1 MGTGT
6 LSSGTATFSTSS
18 LNLGSHSITA
28 FYGGDTGFNTSDN
41 SASALSQTVNQAST
55 STTVSSSPNPSVSGQ
70 AVVFTAT
77 VNAVSPG
84 GGTRTGTVQFKGN
97 GANMGSPV
105 TLSGGTAS
113 LTNSTLAVG
122 SITTITAFYSGDSN
136 FSASDNTGLPIT
148 QTVNKAGTTIAI
160 SSLKNPAT
168 FGDAI
173 NFTATVSATAPGSG
187 TPSGTVQFT
196 VDGSNLN
203 GLETLSGGTATS
215 INTATLS
222 VGTHT
227 IGAVYSGDGNFNN
240 NSVANFT
247 QTVSSSQLTPAT
259 GGSAIS
265 ADGSAGLFV
274 TLTGPAYTE
283 NNIGNAGTGT
293 ITLNAP
299 AGFIFDTGGSV
310 PTVRIDGGSSSKNIN
325 TASSGTSLP
334 MTSITTTQ
342 LIFTVTT
349 ASASGGT
356 PNTLTWQDVRVRP
369 TAGTPLASG
378 NITNSGSA
386 SLSGVPAGATFGF
399 LQETA
404 GAASKLVVLT
414 FPPST
419 ATAGAAF
426 SPQPGIQI
434 QDQFGN
440 ARTFNNGNSDTSTV
454 VTAARNTGTSSVQG
468 TVTATANN
476 GVATFSN
483 LSYNKAETITLVF
496 TSGTLT
502 SANSGNI
509 IVSPAAASLL
519 VFTTQPGSATYGSI
533 FGQQPVIKSQ
543 DAFGNNSTDGLPASK
558 MVTLTLTG
566 GSGTLSGTT
575 S

>member
-1 MGTGT
+1 
-6 LSSGTATFSTSS
+6 
-18 LNLGSHSITA
+18 
-28 FYGGDTGFNTSDN
+28 
-41 SASALSQTVNQAST
+41 
-55 STTVSSSPNPSVSGQ
+55 
-70 AVVFTAT
+70 
-77 VNAVSPG
+77 
-84 GGTRTGTVQFKGN
+84 
-97 GANMGSPV
+97 GA
-105 TLSGGTAS
+105 
-113 LTNSTLAVG
+113 
-122 SITTITAFYSGDSN
+122 
-136 FSASDNTGLPIT
+136 
-148 QTVNKAGTTIAI
+148 
-160 SSLKNPAT
+160 
-168 FGDAI
+168 
-173 NFTATVSATAPGSG
+173 
-187 TPSGTVQFT
+187 
-196 VDGSNLN
+196 
-203 GLETLSGGTATS
+203 
-215 INTATLS
+215 
-222 VGTHT
+222 
-227 IGAVYSGDGNFNN
+227 
-240 NSVANFT
+240 
-247 QTVSSSQLTPAT
+247 
-259 GGSAIS
+259 
-265 ADGSAGLFV
+265 
-274 TLTGPAYTE
+274 
-283 NNIGNAGTGT
+283 
-293 ITLNAP
+293 
-299 AGFIFDTGGSV
+299 
-310 PTVRIDGGSSSKNIN
+310 RSKNIT
-325 TASSGTSLP
+325 TAYSATSLP
-334 MTSITTTQ
+334 LTSLTTTQ
-342 LIFTVTT
+342 LIFNVTT
-349 ASASGGT
+349 ASAAGAT

-533 FGQQPVIKSQ
+533 LGQQPVIKSQ
-543 DAFGNNSTDGLPASK
+543 DAFGNNSTVGLPASK

-575 S
+575 SLDIGASASNGVVTFTNLQINAAGSGKQLTAAASGLNSAISAAFTVSPVTVTGSVTANNKVYDGGTSATIATRSLSGVLFSDDVSLSGGTGSFVNKNTGSSKTVNATGLTLTGAAAGNYALASTTATTAADITTKPITVTA